1 MVGVLCEA
9 KDTGGCTVQVQE
21 IRPETGFYGC
31 LTKMSK
37 GLNVNGCNNVNTRFL
52 LISVSTCSARAISSG
67 HAGHYL
73 PVFWDSVAYLREA

>member
-37 GLNVNGCNNVNTRFL
+37 GLNVNECNNVNTRFL
-52 LISVSTCSARAISSG
+52 LIKVFPPAVPEPSVLVMQVITSQFSG
-67 HAGHYL
+67 TQWL
-73 PVFWDSVAYLREA
+73 T